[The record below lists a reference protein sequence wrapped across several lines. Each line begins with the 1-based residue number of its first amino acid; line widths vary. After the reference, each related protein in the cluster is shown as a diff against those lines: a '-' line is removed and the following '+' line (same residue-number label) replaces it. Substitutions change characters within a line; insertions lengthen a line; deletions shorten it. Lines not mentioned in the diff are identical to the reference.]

1 MSNSIFN
8 INGREMKF
16 LTNSEKWGEDY
27 IHKDRLML
35 PLLFSKNKHNNYVY
49 WKIYVIDDKIY
60 REMRT
65 GEDGKIRIFP
75 EIECKG
81 KNVGRKNETS
91 DHEQALFE
99 SYSMWLKK
107 QDQNYF
113 IFNSSEKISVMKP
126 VNILPMLANKFED
139 RKQYLEKP
147 FGVSPKLDGVRVIAR
162 FIEDELVLTS
172 RLGKEFIFMNNLRHH
187 LNSVLDVNTIL
198 DGELYSHTIPFNAI
212 SGATRA
218 KKTPSKFDN
227 MIEMWVF
234 DIIDEE
240 KSYKDRMKQLKQIQY
255 NYDKKF
261 NKKKKLIKFVY
272 YDEVRTQEEVEIA
285 HDKYVEKGYE
295 GVMCRNLNGKYK
307 LKHRSNDLLKFKNF
321 EDSEFKI
328 ADAKKGTGTEE
339 GAIVFMC
346 ETESG
351 KKFDVRPR
359 GEIDK
364 RREMFCNKDDY
375 IGKMLTVRYQNTGII
390 NEDSVPRFP
399 VGIEVRDYE

>member
-113 IFNSSEKISVMKP
+113 IFNSSEKTPIVKP

-328 ADAKKGTGTEE
+328 VDAKKGTGTEE

-375 IGKMLTVRYQNTGII
+375 IGKMLTVRYQNTGIM